1 MKGFNFV
8 AESKMDKFPCW
19 ALQPKRET
27 GAISFLSKNPSF
39 DGRGIIIAIFDSGF
53 FFFSSLYSD
62 LSVFP
67 LNLRLDYFAA
77 LDFIAVAFLNSAF
90 TRVV

>member
-1 MKGFNFV
+1 MKGLLSV

-53 FFFSSLYSD
+53 FVLKSDFRFVCFSS
-62 LSVFP
+62 
-67 LNLRLDYFAA
+67 
-77 LDFIAVAFLNSAF
+77 
-90 TRVV
+90 

>member
-1 MKGFNFV
+1 MKRLIFV

-53 FFFSSLYSD
+53 FCSKVGLQICLFFFLTFAEAI
-62 LSVFP
+62 L
-67 LNLRLDYFAA
+67 LRLILLWLF
-77 LDFIAVAFLNSAF
+77 F
-90 TRVV
+90 